1 LTAFYYHFI
10 KPFMRVI
17 ETSLDED
24 LSLFSRFLW
33 QNQVRH
39 RIFEE
44 RGRQVVE
51 VAETA
56 TAADVRSAYEAWR
69 RGELVLTRK
78 AAGHDRHEAQRPRT
92 AAVLAALRRY
102 PVLIAVLGVS
112 LAVFPFSVQ
121 VEHGRLTPLVGL
133 LTSVDLERG
142 SPTTTE
148 IWRYVTPIFLHFS
161 LVHLVFN
168 VAVTADLGRRVEL
181 ARGSL
186 TLLLLIVVIAIAS
199 NAGQLLLGGNP
210 LFGGLSGVAYGL
222 LGYVLVSGR
231 RHPQEG
237 AWRIHPGFAG
247 SLLLFLV
254 VFSTGITEP
263 FGLYVANQAHWVGLA
278 TGAGMAVFLPL
289 GRPGD

>member
-1 LTAFYYHFI
+1 MTAFYYHFI

-78 AAGHDRHEAQRPRT
+78 AAGHDRHEAQRPRA

-210 LFGGLSGVAYGL
+210 LFGGALRCRLRVARIRAGQRPTTSAGRRLADTSGICRLPAPVSGGL
-222 LGYVLVSGR
+222 LDGHHRAVRPVCRQSG
-231 RHPQEG
+231 
-237 AWRIHPGFAG
+237 A
-247 SLLLFLV
+247 
-254 VFSTGITEP
+254 
-263 FGLYVANQAHWVGLA
+263 
-278 TGAGMAVFLPL
+278 L
-289 GRPGD
+289 GRARDRRRDGRVSAAGEAR